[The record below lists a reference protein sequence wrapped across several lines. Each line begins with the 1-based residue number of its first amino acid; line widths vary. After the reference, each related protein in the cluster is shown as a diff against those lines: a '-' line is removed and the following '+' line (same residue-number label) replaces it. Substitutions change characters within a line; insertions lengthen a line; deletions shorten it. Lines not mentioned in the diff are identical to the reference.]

1 MTAAPPNAYLRTKV
15 MTASPAELRLMLL
28 DGAIKFADR
37 AKDALLKKDFEGL
50 YNGITRCQDILM
62 ELINSLQPQHAPELC
77 ANLSALYTF
86 LYTRLIAASTSRELG
101 PLDEV
106 LQLLHHERETWCL
119 LIEKLARETQETAGL
134 TAAIHGN
141 GSPGEPA
148 SPRISLQG

>member
-28 DGAIKFADR
+28 EGAIKFADR

-50 YNGITRCQDILM
+50 YNGVTRCQDILM

-86 LYTRLIAASTSRELG
+86 LYTRLIAASTTREVG
-101 PLDEV
+101 PIDEV
-106 LQLLHHERETWCL
+106 LGLLHHERETWSML
-119 LIEKLARETQETAGL
+119 LEKLAQEGQQAAGL
-134 TAAIHGN
+134 AAAIQAP
-141 GSPGEPA
+141 GSSKEA
-148 SPRISLQG
+148 LSPRICLQG